1 MISYTEHRLRRFGD
15 APVID
20 PETRWMKIR
29 GVTLALIFGAF
40 GLICYWLIWKPCA
53 WVVQA
58 FKDLLEDET
67 LIEDAIKENEKNKR
81 KGG

>member
-1 MISYTEHRLRRFGD
+1 MT
-15 APVID
+15 
-20 PETRWMKIR
+20 PEPLGIKIR
-29 GVTLALIFGAF
+29 GVTLALILGTF
-40 GLICYWLIWKPCA
+40 GLIGYWLIWKPCA

-67 LIEDAIKENEKNKR
+67 HLDKP

>member
-1 MISYTEHRLRRFGD
+1 MEKRTN
-15 APVID
+15 
-20 PETRWMKIR
+20 PETRT
-29 GVTLALIFGAF
+29 GVLLRSLLALGCWAAYGIG
-40 GLICYWLIWKPCA
+40 WLIWKSCA